1 MSRYHMK
8 LEGKVALITGAS
20 RGIGRGTAI
29 CLAEHGADI
38 VVNYRRCEDEAQ
50 QTADAVTA
58 LGRKALIVQ
67 TDVSDRDAVE
77 AMFGTAIEHFGHID
91 IVVANAAYT
100 GRGPV
105 VDLDWQEVSRTFEVS
120 QSGVFH
126 TCQFAARQ
134 MVAQV
139 QSGESPGG
147 KIIIMSSI
155 HEQLP
160 VKGSAPYNMA
170 KAAINHLGRTLA
182 AELAEHHI
190 NVNII
195 NPGWIGTETSMTY
208 FDPARLAELAEKI
221 PWKRTGTVADVGK
234 VIAFLCSDDAD
245 YITGATIPID
255 GGYMVGLG
263 LTGDGGWVRPMKDTG
278 STS

>member
-1 MSRYHMK
+1 M
-8 LEGKVALITGAS
+8 ALITGAS

-38 VVNYRRCEDEAQ
+38 VVNNRRCDDEAQ
-50 QTADAVTA
+50 QTADAVSA
-58 LGRKALIVQ
+58 LGREALIVQ
-67 TDVSDRDAVE
+67 ADVSDRDAVE
-77 AMFGTAIEHFGHID
+77 AMFDTAIAHFGHID
-91 IVVANAAYT
+91 IVVANAAYS

-105 VDLDWQEVSRTFEVS
+105 VELDWEEVSRTIDVS

-139 QSGESPGG
+139 QSGKAPGG

-195 NPGWIGTETSMTY
+195 NPGWIETETSRNSC
-208 FDPARLAELAEKI
+208 DPARLAELTKKI

-234 VIAFLCSDDAD
+234 LIAFLCSDDAD

-263 LTGDGGWVRPMKDTG
+263 LIGDGGWVQPLKNK
-278 STS
+278 

>member
-1 MSRYHMK
+1 MK

-20 RGIGRGTAI
+20 RGVGRGTAI

-38 VVNYRRCEDEAQ
+38 VVNYRKCEDEAQ
-50 QTADAVTA
+50 QTADAVSA
-58 LGRKALIVQ
+58 QGRKALVVQ
-67 TDVSDRDAVE
+67 TDVSDRDAVA
-77 AMFGTAIEHFGHID
+77 AMFDTAIEHFGHID
-91 IVVANAAYT
+91 IVVANAAYS
-100 GRGPV
+100 GRGPI
-105 VDLDWQEVSRTFEVS
+105 VDLDWKEVSRTIDVS
-120 QSGVFH
+120 QYGVFH

-139 QSGESPGG
+139 QSGETTGG

-155 HEQLP
+155 HEQVP

-190 NVNII
+190 NVNIV
-195 NPGWIGTETSMTY
+195 NPGWIETEISRSYCDST
-208 FDPARLAELAEKI
+208 RLAELAKKI
-221 PWKRTGTVADVGK
+221 PWKRTGTAADVGN

-263 LTGDGGWVRPMKDTG
+263 LTGDGGWVQPLKDTR
-278 STS
+278 SAS